1 LTLGTLMARR
11 FSSHLLCSAF
21 VRDMGDFVSGGV
33 LALGMAVVVDAQPR
47 GCGHEADELG
57 IGCLMV

>member
-1 LTLGTLMARR
+1 
-11 FSSHLLCSAF
+11 
-21 VRDMGDFVSGGV
+21 MGDFVSGGV